1 MRCHPDYVLIMIG
14 TNDVRA
20 IYKDRWS
27 KKIQRTWKLPQV
39 PSLENYEYNL
49 KQILTDIQD
58 MSPLTTIGVCT
69 LPPMGE
75 DLKSEANEL
84 VRKANVII
92 EKTVNSFDQKCTVVP
107 IYEKFESILEKKPNK
122 KSALSVDYF
131 FPVCFVM
138 SAFFHLLPGFVTWK
152 TLSKPFGHLLLS
164 DALHLNERGAET
176 VNEVIVDWLFKN
188 NIPKAIAAKQ
198 WYRKYTTS
206 FFDKSRPSS
215 IGMCNARICPP
226 NQLKLF
232 THVEITTLLNQLQK
246 NRWVL
251 VLGRPHRH
259 RWSRYRKSSSYPSWS

>member
-1 MRCHPDYVLIMIG
+1 MLSDNSHQLLQFLGQNGITSYTVREERVDVAMRCHPDYVLIMIG

-198 WYRKYTTS
+198 
-206 FFDKSRPSS
+206 
-215 IGMCNARICPP
+215 
-226 NQLKLF
+226 
-232 THVEITTLLNQLQK
+232 
-246 NRWVL
+246 
-251 VLGRPHRH
+251 
-259 RWSRYRKSSSYPSWS
+259 